1 MKFEMHTVLVPREV
15 LVPTVVE
22 ELQNSAEGIQFRGAL
37 LGAPLSLA
45 SATDKTASLSVLQ
58 RHQHK

>member
-1 MKFEMHTVLVPREV
+1 MKFEMHTVLVPRVV

-22 ELQNSAEGIQFRGAL
+22 ELQNSAEGIQFCGAL

-58 RHQHK
+58 RHQHT